1 MAFWIAI
8 VLGLVQGFT
17 EFLPVSSSGHLVLLE
32 KFFDVTL
39 DYTFLNV
46 VLHFATLLAVCW
58 FYRIRLWNLVKH
70 PLSKQMQ
77 YLVIATIPAVIFV
90 LLCNNFVES
99 NLSSLT
105 FVGIGFLLTAVL
117 LIVAEI
123 VSKKTL
129 NHTNINYLNSAVIG
143 VAQALAIFPGLSRS
157 GTTLAF
163 GLMSGV
169 NKEEA
174 LDFSFLMSIPII
186 LGSLVYEIISK
197 NAFATSLTSADVLP
211 IILGFAIAFFTALLS
226 IKLMQNV
233 MKKSKLFWFVPYLV
247 VLGVLTLIYA

>member
-123 VSKKTL
+123 VK
-129 NHTNINYLNSAVIG
+129 
-143 VAQALAIFPGLSRS
+143 ALAIFPGLSRS